1 MNNLIEVKN
10 LTKNYHTK
18 EGEIEALKDINLNI
32 QKGDIISLVG
42 PSGCGKSTLL
52 SLIADLDKDVFCGS
66 IIKNDNLKIAYMLQS
81 DALLPWLTI
90 YENAILGLKI
100 QNKLTKEYLDYVEYL
115 LEFYNLKDFKYKYPK
130 SLSGG
135 MKQRVALIRTLALKP
150 DLLLL
155 DEPFSALDQQSRLLI
170 SDDVYKI
177 VKKENKTVILVTHSI
192 EEAIT
197 FSNKVIVLSKR
208 PAVIKS
214 IIEINIKNNET
225 IYERRKDINYHKY
238 FDSIWKDLDTNES

>member
-1 MNNLIEVKN
+1 MNNLLEIKN

-18 EGEIEALKDINLNI
+18 EGEIEAIKDCNLKVS
-32 QKGDIISLVG
+32 KGEIIALVG

-52 SLIADLDKDVFCGS
+52 SIISELDKDYQGEV
-66 IIKNDNLKIAYMLQS
+66 IKSDNLKIAYMLQS
-81 DALLPWLTI
+81 DALFPWLTI
-90 YENAILGLKI
+90 YENAILGLKV
-100 QNKLTKEYLDYVEYL
+100 QKMLTEENLEYVDYL
-115 LEFYNLKDFKYKYPK
+115 LKFYNLDEFKNKYPK

-155 DEPFSALDQQSRLLI
+155 DEPFSALDQQARLVI

-177 VKKENKTVILVTHSI
+177 IKKEKKTVILVTHNI

-197 FSNKVIVLSKR
+197 FADRVIVLTKR
-208 PAVIKS
+208 PS
-214 IIEINIKNNET
+214 YIKNIVEIKMDNNNS
-225 IYERRKDINYHKY
+225 IYERRKDKNYFKY
-238 FDSIWKDLDTNES
+238 FDIIWKDLDI

>member
-1 MNNLIEVKN
+1 MSNLLKLKN
-10 LTKNYHTK
+10 VTKNYHTK
-18 EGEIEALKDINLNI
+18 EGEIKAIDDISFNLNEG
-32 QKGDIISLVG
+32 QIISLVG
-42 PSGCGKSTLL
+42 PSGCGKSTIL
-52 SLIADLDKDVFCGS
+52 SLISELDKKYSGS
-66 IIKNDNLKIAYMLQS
+66 IIKKDNLKIAYMLQS

-100 QNKLTKEYLDYVEYL
+100 QNKLTKDNLNYVNYL
-115 LEFYNLKDFKYKYPK
+115 LEFYNLTEFKDNYPK

-155 DEPFSALDQQSRLLI
+155 DEPFSALDQQTRLLI

-177 VKKENKTVILVTHSI
+177 LKKENKTVILVTHNI

-197 FSNKVIVLSKR
+197 FSDEVIILSKR
-208 PAVIKS
+208 PALVKS
-214 IIEINIKNNET
+214 IIPINIENKDS
-225 IYERRKDINYHKY
+225 IYERRKDKNFHNI
-238 FDSIWKDLDTNES
+238 FDIIWKDLDINEC

>member
-1 MNNLIEVKN
+1 MNNLLEIKN

-18 EGEIEALKDINLNI
+18 EGEIKAIKDCNLKVS
-32 QKGDIISLVG
+32 KGEIIALVG

-52 SLIADLDKDVFCGS
+52 SIISELDKDYQGEV
-66 IIKNDNLKIAYMLQS
+66 IKSDNLKIAYMLQS
-81 DALLPWLTI
+81 DALFPWLTI
-90 YENAILGLKI
+90 YENAILGLKVQKI
-100 QNKLTKEYLDYVEYL
+100 LTEENLDYVNYL
-115 LEFYNLKDFKYKYPK
+115 LKFYNLDEFKNKYPK

-155 DEPFSALDQQSRLLI
+155 DEPFSALDQQARLVI

-177 VKKENKTVILVTHSI
+177 IKKEKKTVILVTHNI

-197 FSNKVIVLSKR
+197 FADRVIVLTKR
-208 PAVIKS
+208 PS
-214 IIEINIKNNET
+214 YIKNIVEIKMNNNDS
-225 IYERRKDINYHKY
+225 IYERRKDKNYFKY
-238 FDSIWKDLDTNES
+238 FDIIWKDLDI

>member
-1 MNNLIEVKN
+1 MTKCIEICNLRKC
-10 LTKNYHTK
+10 YHTK
-18 EGEIEALKDINLNI
+18 EGEIKAINDLNLEI
-32 QKGDIISLVG
+32 CKGEIISLVG
-42 PSGCGKSTLL
+42 PSGCGKSTIL
-52 SLIADLDKDVFCGS
+52 S
-66 IIKNDNLKIAYMLQS
+66 IISNIDKNYKGNILKSNDLKIAYMLQS

-100 QNKLTKEYLDYVEYL
+100 QKKLTKENIDYVNSL
-115 LEFYNLKDFKYKYPK
+115 LKLYNLEDFKENFPK

-155 DEPFSALDQQSRLLI
+155 DEPFSALDQQSRLMI

-177 VKKENKTVILVTHSI
+177 VRKEKKTVILVTHNI

-197 FSNKVIVLSKR
+197 FSDKVIILSKR
-208 PAVIKS
+208 PAS
-214 IIEINIKNNET
+214 IKNILEIKIPNDKS
-225 IYERRKDINYHKY
+225 IYERRKDPLFHKY
-238 FDSIWKDLDTNES
+238 FDIIWKDLDNNEC

>member
-1 MNNLIEVKN
+1 MNNLLEIKN

-18 EGEIEALKDINLNI
+18 EGEIKAIKDCNLKVS
-32 QKGDIISLVG
+32 KGEIIALVG

-52 SLIADLDKDVFCGS
+52 SIISELDKDYQGEV
-66 IIKNDNLKIAYMLQS
+66 IKSDNLKIAYMLQS
-81 DALLPWLTI
+81 DALFPWLTI
-90 YENAILGLKI
+90 YENAILGLKV
-100 QNKLTKEYLDYVEYL
+100 QKMLTEENLTYVDYL
-115 LEFYNLKDFKYKYPK
+115 LKFYNLDEFKNKYPK

-155 DEPFSALDQQSRLLI
+155 DEPFSALDQQARLVI

-177 VKKENKTVILVTHSI
+177 IKKEKKTVILVTHNI

-197 FSNKVIVLSKR
+197 FADRVIVLTKR
-208 PAVIKS
+208 PS
-214 IIEINIKNNET
+214 YIKNIVEIKMDNNDS
-225 IYERRKDINYHKY
+225 IYERRKDKNYFKY
-238 FDSIWKDLDTNES
+238 FDIIWKDLDI

>member
-1 MNNLIEVKN
+1 MNNLLNVIN
-10 LTKNYHTK
+10 ITKNYHTK
-18 EGEIEALKDINLNI
+18 EGEIEALKNI
-32 QKGDIISLVG
+32 TFDVNKGEIISIVG
-42 PSGCGKSTLL
+42 PSGCGKSTIL
-52 SLIADLDKDVFCGS
+52 S
-66 IIKNDNLKIAYMLQS
+66 IISGLDNNYKGCIKKKDNIKIAYMLQS

-100 QNKLTKEYLDYVEYL
+100 QNKLTKENLEYVDYL
-115 LEFYNLKDFKYKYPK
+115 LDFYNLKEFKDTYPK

-150 DLLLL
+150 NLLLL

-177 VKKENKTVILVTHSI
+177 IKKEKITVILVTHNI

-197 FSNKVIVLSKR
+197 FSDKVIILSKR
-208 PAVIKS
+208 PAK
-214 IIEINIKNNET
+214 IKNIVPVNISNSDS
-225 IYERRKDINYHKY
+225 IYERRKDNNFHQY
-238 FDSIWKDLDTNES
+238 FDSIWKDLDINE

>member
-1 MNNLIEVKN
+1 MNNLLEIKN

-18 EGEIEALKDINLNI
+18 EGEIKAIKDCNLKVS
-32 QKGDIISLVG
+32 KGEVIALVG

-52 SLIADLDKDVFCGS
+52 SIISELDKDYQGKV
-66 IIKNDNLKIAYMLQS
+66 IKSNNLKIAYMLQS
-81 DALLPWLTI
+81 DALFPWLTI
-90 YENAILGLKI
+90 YENAILGLKV
-100 QNKLTKEYLDYVEYL
+100 KKMLTKDNLAYVDYL
-115 LEFYNLKDFKYKYPK
+115 LKFYNLDEFKNKYPK

-155 DEPFSALDQQSRLLI
+155 DEPFSALDQQARLVI

-177 VKKENKTVILVTHSI
+177 IKKEKKAVILVTHNI

-197 FSNKVIVLSKR
+197 FADRVIVLTKR
-208 PAVIKS
+208 PS
-214 IIEINIKNNET
+214 YIKNIVEIKMDNNDS
-225 IYERRKDINYHKY
+225 IYERRKDKNYFKY
-238 FDSIWKDLDTNES
+238 FDIIWKDLDI

>member
-1 MNNLIEVKN
+1 MNNLLVIKN

-18 EGEIEALKDINLNI
+18 EGEVKAIKNCNLEV
-32 QKGDIISLVG
+32 KEGEIIALVG

-52 SLIADLDKDVFCGS
+52 SIISELDKDYQGDVL
-66 IIKNDNLKIAYMLQS
+66 KQDNLKIAYMLQS
-81 DALLPWLTI
+81 DALFPWLTI
-90 YENAILGLKI
+90 YDNALLGLNVQKM
-100 QNKLTKEYLDYVEYL
+100 LTKENLDYVDYL
-115 LEFYNLKDFKYKYPK
+115 LKFYNLDEFKNKYPK

-155 DEPFSALDQQSRLLI
+155 DEPFSALDQQARLII

-177 VKKENKTVILVTHSI
+177 IKKEKKTVILVTHNI

-197 FSNKVIVLSKR
+197 FADRVIVLTKR
-208 PAVIKS
+208 PSYIKNV
-214 IIEINIKNNET
+214 IEIKMDNNDS
-225 IYERRKDINYHKY
+225 IYERRKDKNYFRY
-238 FDSIWKDLDTNES
+238 FDIIWKDLDI

>member
-1 MNNLIEVKN
+1 MNNLLEIKN

-18 EGEIEALKDINLNI
+18 EGEIKAIKDCNLKLS
-32 QKGDIISLVG
+32 KGEIIALVG

-52 SLIADLDKDVFCGS
+52 SIISELDKDYQGEV
-66 IIKNDNLKIAYMLQS
+66 IKSDNLKIAYMLQS
-81 DALLPWLTI
+81 DALFPWLTI

-100 QNKLTKEYLDYVEYL
+100 QKMLTKDNLEYVDYL
-115 LEFYNLKDFKYKYPK
+115 LKFYNLDEFKNKYPK

-155 DEPFSALDQQSRLLI
+155 DEPFSALDQQARLVI

-177 VKKENKTVILVTHSI
+177 IKKEKKTVILVTHNI

-197 FSNKVIVLSKR
+197 FADRVIVLTKR
-208 PAVIKS
+208 PS
-214 IIEINIKNNET
+214 YIKNIVEIEMENNNS
-225 IYERRKDINYHKY
+225 IYERRKDKNYFKY
-238 FDSIWKDLDTNES
+238 FDIIWKDLDI

>member
-1 MNNLIEVKN
+1 MNKILEIKN
-10 LTKNYHTK
+10 LKKCYNTK
-18 EGEIEALKDINLNI
+18 EGEIEALKDINFSILE
-32 QKGDIISLVG
+32 GEIIAIVG
-42 PSGCGKSTLL
+42 PSGCGKSTIL
-52 SLIADLDKDVFCGS
+52 S
-66 IIKNDNLKIAYMLQS
+66 IISELEEKTNGKILKNDNLKIAYMLQS
-81 DALLPWLTI
+81 DALFPWLTI
-90 YENAILGLKI
+90 YENCILGLKI
-100 QNKLTKEYLDYVEYL
+100 TNNLTNDNINYVNYL
-115 LEFYNLKDFKYKYPK
+115 LKFYNLEEFKNNYPK

-214 IIEINIKNNET
+214 IIEINIKNNES

>member
-1 MNNLIEVKN
+1 MNNLIEIKN

-18 EGEIEALKDINLNI
+18 EGEIEAIKNFNFNI
-32 QKGDIISLVG
+32 KKGEIISLVG

-52 SLIADLDKDVFCGS
+52 SLISGLDKEFNGEL
-66 IIKNDNLKIAYMLQS
+66 INNKKIKTAYMLQS

-90 YENAILGLKI
+90 YENAILGLKLTH
-100 QNKLTKEYLDYVEYL
+100 NLTKEKLEYVDYLFDL
-115 LEFYNLKDFKYKYPK
+115 YNLSEFKNNYPK

-135 MKQRVALIRTLALKP
+135 MKQRNALIRTLALNP

-155 DEPFSALDQQSRLLI
+155 DEPFSALDQQTRLLI

-177 VKKENKTVILVTHSI
+177 IKKEEKSAILVTHNI

-197 FSNKVIVLSKR
+197 FSDKIIILSKR
-208 PAVIKS
+208 PAKIKK
-214 IIEINIKNNET
+214 IIEIKFQNNES
-225 IYERRKDINYHKY
+225 ILERRKEKKYQEY
-238 FDSIWKDLDTNES
+238 FDIIWKDLDVNEC